1 MQNEKLNVPLVLFFL
16 LFNSFSSLFGFFDI
30 LHEPNSLPVKMA
42 TAKKKK
48 KKTCKSVKGRK
59 RIFVTLFCAILNYIL
74 FSTLPLLSFSFSF
87 LPFFSCEYSSGVA
100 YILFFNL
107 YIKFFCTMLEV
118 LHISYKECSSK
129 RGICIND
136 A

>member
-48 KKTCKSVKGRK
+48 KKNMQKC
-59 RIFVTLFCAILNYIL
+59 
-74 FSTLPLLSFSFSF
+74 
-87 LPFFSCEYSSGVA
+87 
-100 YILFFNL
+100 
-107 YIKFFCTMLEV
+107 
-118 LHISYKECSSK
+118 
-129 RGICIND
+129 
-136 A
+136 